1 MYIPK
6 IYTQDNPEEILEFIK
21 EHSFCTLIN
30 QTNGKL
36 CATHI
41 PLLLEKDE
49 DKTILHGHISKLNTQ
64 SVGFEQNDTVLVLFM
79 GAHSYISPSWYDH
92 ENVPTW
98 NYLAVHVYGKIT
110 ILTETQAIESLQK
123 MMNYYE
129 AKTNSAIR
137 FENLSAKTKQEA
149 QGVIAFKI
157 DIEEIQAVKKLSQNR
172 DDKNYNHIIT
182 KLEQSENAN
191 AQIIAKEM
199 IKSRKL

>member
-1 MYIPK
+1 
-6 IYTQDNPEEILEFIK
+6 
-21 EHSFCTLIN
+21 
-30 QTNGKL
+30 
-36 CATHI
+36 
-41 PLLLEKDE
+41 
-49 DKTILHGHISKLNTQ
+49 
-64 SVGFEQNDTVLVLFM
+64 M

-149 QGVIAFKI
+149 KGVIAFKI

>member
-1 MYIPK
+1 M
-6 IYTQDNPEEILEFIK
+6 
-21 EHSFCTLIN
+21 
-30 QTNGKL
+30 
-36 CATHI
+36 
-41 PLLLEKDE
+41 
-49 DKTILHGHISKLNTQ
+49 
-64 SVGFEQNDTVLVLFM
+64 
-79 GAHSYISPSWYDH
+79 
-92 ENVPTW
+92 PTW

-149 QGVIAFKI
+149 KGVIAFKI